1 MNNIKNILWGIIL
14 VIIGVIIW
22 LNTIG
27 ITDID
32 IFFDGWWTLVII
44 VPCFIGLFT
53 NKDKTGN
60 IIGLLVGVI
69 LLLGMQNIIDFNLIW
84 KLLLPSIIVIIGLS
98 LIFKNTFNSK
108 INNEI
113 KKLNNKN
120 TKDNEYCATFSGQRI
135 DFPNEEFKGATL
147 NSVFGSITCDLR
159 EAKIKEDV
167 VINASSVFGGIDIIV
182 PDDVN
187 IKIKSNSI
195 FGGVNNKKKNNED
208 KKYTIYVN
216 ASCLFGGVDIKWTQD
231 KELLSL

>member
-14 VIIGVIIW
+14 VIIGVIIG

-120 TKDNEYCATFSGQRI
+120 TKNNEYCATFSGQRI

-216 ASCLFGGVDIKWTQD
+216 ASCLFGGVDIK
-231 KELLSL
+231 

>member
-1 MNNIKNILWGIIL
+1 MNNIKKILWGIIL
-14 VIIGVIIW
+14 VIIGVIIG

-120 TKDNEYCATFSGQRI
+120 TKNNEYCATFSGQRI

-216 ASCLFGGVDIKWTQD
+216 ASCLFGGVDIK
-231 KELLSL
+231 

>member
-14 VIIGVIIW
+14 VIIGVIIG

-108 INNEI
+108 IINEI

-216 ASCLFGGVDIKWTQD
+216 ASCLFGGVDIK
-231 KELLSL
+231 

>member
-14 VIIGVIIW
+14 VIIGVIIG

-84 KLLLPSIIVIIGLS
+84 KLFLS

-216 ASCLFGGVDIKWTQD
+216 ASCLFGGVDIK
-231 KELLSL
+231 

>member
-1 MNNIKNILWGIIL
+1 MNNMKSILWGVVL
-14 VIIGVIIW
+14 VLLGV
-22 LNTIG
+22 LVGTNSLG
-27 ITDID
+27 ITNID
-32 IFFDGWWTLVII
+32 IFFDGWWSLFII
-44 VPCFIGLFT
+44 IPCFIGLFS
-53 NKDKTGN
+53 NEDKTGN

-216 ASCLFGGVDIKWTQD
+216 ASCLFGGVDIK
-231 KELLSL
+231 

>member
-14 VIIGVIIW
+14 VIIGVIIG

-98 LIFKNTFNSK
+98 LIFKNTFNNK

-159 EAKIKEDV
+159 GAKIKEDV

-216 ASCLFGGVDIKWTQD
+216 ASCLFGGVDIK
-231 KELLSL
+231 

>member
-14 VIIGVIIW
+14 VIIGVIIG

-120 TKDNEYCATFSGQRI
+120 TKDNEYCDTFSGQRI

-216 ASCLFGGVDIKWTQD
+216 ASCLFGGVDIK
-231 KELLSL
+231 

>member
-14 VIIGVIIW
+14 VIIGVIIG

-27 ITDID
+27 ITNID

-120 TKDNEYCATFSGQRI
+120 TKNNEYCATFSGQRI

-216 ASCLFGGVDIKWTQD
+216 ASCLFGGVDIK
-231 KELLSL
+231 

>member
-14 VIIGVIIW
+14 VIIGVIIG

-135 DFPNEEFKGATL
+135 DFPNEKFKGATL

-216 ASCLFGGVDIKWTQD
+216 ASCLFGGVDIK
-231 KELLSL
+231 

>member
-1 MNNIKNILWGIIL
+1 MNNIKNILWGIVLI
-14 VIIGVIIW
+14 IIGVIIG
-22 LNTIG
+22 LNTMG
-27 ITDID
+27 IINID
-32 IFFDGWWTLVII
+32 IFFDGWWTLFII

-53 NKDKTGN
+53 NNDKTGN
-60 IIGLLVGVI
+60 IIGLLVGII

-84 KLLLPSIIVIIGLS
+84 KFLLPSIIVIIGLS

-120 TKDNEYCATFSGQRI
+120 TKDNEYWATFSGQRI
-135 DFPNEEFKGATL
+135 DIPNEEFKGATL

-167 VINASSVFGGIDIIV
+167 VINTSSVFGGIDIIV

-208 KKYTIYVN
+208 NKYTIYVN
-216 ASCLFGGVDIKWTQD
+216 ASCLFGGVDIK
-231 KELLSL
+231 

>member
-14 VIIGVIIW
+14 VIIGVIIG

-32 IFFDGWWTLVII
+32 IFFDGWWTLIII

-120 TKDNEYCATFSGQRI
+120 TKNNEYCATFSEQRI
-135 DFPNEEFKGATL
+135 DIPNEEFKGATL

-216 ASCLFGGVDIKWTQD
+216 ASCLFGGVDIK
-231 KELLSL
+231 

>member
-14 VIIGVIIW
+14 VIIGVIIG

-195 FGGVNNKKKNNED
+195 FGGVNNKKKNRYN
-208 KKYTIYVN
+208 
-216 ASCLFGGVDIKWTQD
+216 SC
-231 KELLSL
+231 

>member
-1 MNNIKNILWGIIL
+1 MNNIKNILWGIVL
-14 VIIGVIIW
+14 VIIGVIIG

-98 LIFKNTFNSK
+98 LIFKNTFNNK

-159 EAKIKEDV
+159 GAKIKEDV
-167 VINASSVFGGIDIIV
+167 VINASSVFGGIDIIA

-216 ASCLFGGVDIKWTQD
+216 ASCLFGGVDIK
-231 KELLSL
+231 

>member
-1 MNNIKNILWGIIL
+1 MGIIL
-14 VIIGVIIW
+14 VIIGVIIG

-120 TKDNEYCATFSGQRI
+120 TKNNEYCATFSGQRI

-216 ASCLFGGVDIKWTQD
+216 ASCLFGGVDIK
-231 KELLSL
+231 

>member
-14 VIIGVIIW
+14 VIIGVIIG
-22 LNTIG
+22 LNTMG

-216 ASCLFGGVDIKWTQD
+216 ASCLFGGVDIKWAQD

>member
-14 VIIGVIIW
+14 VIIGVIIG

-195 FGGVNNKKKNNED
+195 FGGVNNKKNED

-216 ASCLFGGVDIKWTQD
+216 ASCLFGGVDIK
-231 KELLSL
+231 

>member
-14 VIIGVIIW
+14 VIIGVIIG

-120 TKDNEYCATFSGQRI
+120 TKNNEYCATFSEQRI
-135 DFPNEEFKGATL
+135 DIPNEEFKGATL

-216 ASCLFGGVDIKWTQD
+216 ASCLFGGVDIK
-231 KELLSL
+231 

>member
-1 MNNIKNILWGIIL
+1 MNNVKNILWGIAL
-14 VIIGVIIW
+14 VVIGVIIG
-22 LNTIG
+22 LNTMNVVN
-27 ITDID
+27 ID
-32 IFFDGWWTLVII
+32 IFFDGWWTLFII

-53 NKDKTGN
+53 DNDKTGN
-60 IIGLLVGVI
+60 IIGLFVGVI

-108 INNEI
+108 INDEI

-120 TKDNEYCATFSGQRI
+120 TKNNEYCATFSEQRI
-135 DFPNEEFKGATL
+135 DIPNEEFKGATL

-167 VINASSVFGGIDIIV
+167 VINTSAIFGGIDIIV
-182 PDDVN
+182 ADDVN

-195 FGGVNNKKKNNED
+195 FGGVDNKKKNNTD

-216 ASCLFGGVDIKWTQD
+216 ASCLFGGVNIK
-231 KELLSL
+231 

>member
-14 VIIGVIIW
+14 VIIGVIIG

-159 EAKIKEDV
+159 GAKIKEDV

-216 ASCLFGGVDIKWTQD
+216 ASCLFGGVDIK
-231 KELLSL
+231 

>member
-14 VIIGVIIW
+14 VIIGVIIG
-22 LNTIG
+22 LNTMG

-53 NKDKTGN
+53 NKDKKGN

-159 EAKIKEDV
+159 GAKIKEDV

-216 ASCLFGGVDIKWTQD
+216 ASCLFGGVDIK
-231 KELLSL
+231 

>member
-1 MNNIKNILWGIIL
+1 MNNMKNILWGIIL
-14 VIIGVIIW
+14 VIIGVIIG
-22 LNTIG
+22 LNTMG

-32 IFFDGWWTLVII
+32 IFFDGWWTLFII

-69 LLLGMQNIIDFNLIW
+69 LLLGMQNIIDFSLIW

-108 INNEI
+108 INSEI

-159 EAKIKEDV
+159 ETKIKEDV

-187 IKIKSNSI
+187 IKVKSNSI
-195 FGGVNNKKKNNED
+195 FGGVDNKKKNSED
-208 KKYTIYVN
+208 KKHTIYVN
-216 ASCLFGGVDIKWTQD
+216 ASCLFGGVDIK
-231 KELLSL
+231 

>member
-14 VIIGVIIW
+14 VIIGVIIG

-120 TKDNEYCATFSGQRI
+120 TKNNEYCATFSGQRI

-195 FGGVNNKKKNNED
+195 FGGVDNKKKNNED

-216 ASCLFGGVDIKWTQD
+216 ASCLFGGVDIK
-231 KELLSL
+231 

>member
-1 MNNIKNILWGIIL
+1 MNNIKNILWGIVL
-14 VIIGVIIW
+14 VIIGVIIG
-22 LNTIG
+22 LNTMG

-32 IFFDGWWTLVII
+32 IFFDGWWTLFII

-69 LLLGMQNIIDFNLIW
+69 LLLGMQNIIDFSLIW
-84 KLLLPSIIVIIGLS
+84 KLLLPSVIVIIGLS

-113 KKLNNKN
+113 KKLNSKN

-187 IKIKSNSI
+187 IKVKSNSI
-195 FGGVNNKKKNNED
+195 FGGVDNKKKNSED
-208 KKYTIYVN
+208 KKHTIYVN
-216 ASCLFGGVDIKWTQD
+216 ASCLFGGVDIK
-231 KELLSL
+231 

>member
-1 MNNIKNILWGIIL
+1 MNNIKNVLWGIVLVIVG
-14 VIIGVIIW
+14 VIIG
-22 LNTIG
+22 LNTMG

-32 IFFDGWWTLVII
+32 IFFDGWWTLFII

-69 LLLGMQNIIDFNLIW
+69 LLLGMQNIIDFSLIW
-84 KLLLPSIIVIIGLS
+84 KLLLPSVIVIIGLS

-113 KKLNNKN
+113 KKLNSKN

-195 FGGVNNKKKNNED
+195 FGGVDNKKKNNED
-208 KKYTIYVN
+208 KKHTIYVN
-216 ASCLFGGVDIKWTQD
+216 ASCLFGGVDIK
-231 KELLSL
+231 

>member
-14 VIIGVIIW
+14 VIIGVIIG

-69 LLLGMQNIIDFNLIW
+69 LLLGMQNIIDLNLIW

-120 TKDNEYCATFSGQRI
+120 TKNNEYCATFSGQRI

-216 ASCLFGGVDIKWTQD
+216 ASCLFGGVDIK
-231 KELLSL
+231 

>member
-1 MNNIKNILWGIIL
+1 M
-14 VIIGVIIW
+14 
-22 LNTIG
+22 G

-216 ASCLFGGVDIKWTQD
+216 ASCLFGGVDIK
-231 KELLSL
+231 

>member
-1 MNNIKNILWGIIL
+1 MNNVKNILWGIAL
-14 VIIGVIIW
+14 VVIGVIIG
-22 LNTIG
+22 LNTMNVVN
-27 ITDID
+27 ID
-32 IFFDGWWTLVII
+32 IFFDGWWTLFII

-53 NKDKTGN
+53 DNDKTGN
-60 IIGLLVGVI
+60 IIGLFVGVI

-108 INNEI
+108 INDEI

-120 TKDNEYCATFSGQRI
+120 TKDNEYCAIFSGQKL
-135 DFPNEEFKGATL
+135 DFSNEEFKGATL

-167 VINASSVFGGIDIIV
+167 VINTSAIFGGIDIIV

-195 FGGVNNKKKNNED
+195 FGGVDNKKKNNTD

-216 ASCLFGGVDIKWTQD
+216 ASCLFGGVNIK
-231 KELLSL
+231 

>member
-14 VIIGVIIW
+14 VIIGVIIG

-113 KKLNNKN
+113 KKL
-120 TKDNEYCATFSGQRI
+120 Y
-135 DFPNEEFKGATL
+135 
-147 NSVFGSITCDLR
+147 
-159 EAKIKEDV
+159 
-167 VINASSVFGGIDIIV
+167 
-182 PDDVN
+182 
-187 IKIKSNSI
+187 KSNHYPKHNKLFLPTNI
-195 FGGVNNKKKNNED
+195 FLFNHSW
-208 KKYTIYVN
+208 N
-216 ASCLFGGVDIKWTQD
+216 ACNQLVTFRK
-231 KELLSL
+231 

>member
-14 VIIGVIIW
+14 VIIGVIIG
-22 LNTIG
+22 LNTMD

-216 ASCLFGGVDIKWTQD
+216 ASCLFGGVDIK
-231 KELLSL
+231 

>member
-1 MNNIKNILWGIIL
+1 MNNVKNILWGIAL
-14 VIIGVIIW
+14 VVIGVIIG
-22 LNTIG
+22 LNTMNVVN
-27 ITDID
+27 ID
-32 IFFDGWWTLVII
+32 IFFDGWWTLFII

-53 NKDKTGN
+53 DNDKTGN
-60 IIGLLVGVI
+60 IIGLFVGVI

-108 INNEI
+108 INDEI
-113 KKLNNKN
+113 KKLNGKN
-120 TKDNEYCATFSGQRI
+120 TKDNEYCATFSEQRI
-135 DFPNEEFKGATL
+135 DIPNEEFKGATL
-147 NSVFGSITCDLR
+147 NSVFGNITCDLR

-182 PDDVN
+182 ADDVN

-216 ASCLFGGVDIKWTQD
+216 ASCLFGGVDIK
-231 KELLSL
+231 

>member
-1 MNNIKNILWGIIL
+1 MNNIKNILWGIVL
-14 VIIGVIIW
+14 VIIGVIIG

-135 DFPNEEFKGATL
+135 DIPNEEFKGATL

-159 EAKIKEDV
+159 EVKIKEDV

-216 ASCLFGGVDIKWTQD
+216 ASCLFGGVDIK
-231 KELLSL
+231 

>member
-1 MNNIKNILWGIIL
+1 MNNVKNILWGIAL
-14 VIIGVIIW
+14 VVIGVIIG
-22 LNTIG
+22 LNTMNVVN
-27 ITDID
+27 ID
-32 IFFDGWWTLVII
+32 IFFDGWWTLFII

-53 NKDKTGN
+53 DNDKTGN
-60 IIGLLVGVI
+60 IIGLFVGVI

-120 TKDNEYCATFSGQRI
+120 TKDNEYCATFSEQRI
-135 DFPNEEFKGATL
+135 DIPNEEFKGATL

-216 ASCLFGGVDIKWTQD
+216 ASCLFGGVDIK
-231 KELLSL
+231 

>member
-14 VIIGVIIW
+14 VIIGVIIG

-147 NSVFGSITCDLR
+147 NSVFG
-159 EAKIKEDV
+159 
-167 VINASSVFGGIDIIV
+167 GIDIIV

-216 ASCLFGGVDIKWTQD
+216 ASCLFGGVDIK
-231 KELLSL
+231 